1 MDPFG
6 SKALA
11 LATTVASLLAF
22 RAVRKKSLTPGGAA
36 VGFAVGFLL
45 VATGLRGMVLF
56 FFYQL
61 GSWATKYKKQ
71 LKESM
76 DATVAHSSVR
86 SGAQVLAVSLVAVL
100 LSLFHAYYYG
110 AEQAI
115 DFAAA
120 SMPSRLTT
128 AVLAHHAVS
137 FWRVSWACS
146 AAAALLRRR
155 RVAATVPLG
164 PFS

>member
-1 MDPFG
+1 
-6 SKALA
+6 
-11 LATTVASLLAF
+11 
-22 RAVRKKSLTPGGAA
+22 
-36 VGFAVGFLL
+36 
-45 VATGLRGMVLF
+45 MVLF

-120 SMPSRLTT
+120 PMPSRLTT

-137 FWRVSWACS
+137 LHSYDDDESPPPCHSAHSRGATMATRSRGYQWRDESGWDHLVTGGRLADRTLDGRHGHTFRHWSPCDSW
-146 AAAALLRRR
+146 
-155 RVAATVPLG
+155 P
-164 PFS
+164 

>member
-6 SKALA
+6 SKVLA

-120 SMPSRLTT
+120 PMPSR
-128 AVLAHHAVS
+128 
-137 FWRVSWACS
+137 WRVSWACS
-146 AAAALLRRR
+146 AAAAALLRRR